1 MNNNFNLI
9 ISYFSKD
16 FFYLNKTINKINFN
30 NIKKNFNKKINN
42 SIYFIF
48 YLYKINF
55 LKKIKKCQ

>member
-48 YLYKINF
+48 NLY
-55 LKKIKKCQ
+55 